1 MIQSADSR
9 GPITKTQSKNIT
21 KWDVIITM
29 YTGDHAMST
38 VSYQTNIK
46 WLTVNYSVEHQV
58 NKAVC
63 SSATTSITAINTTE
77 A

>member
-1 MIQSADSR
+1 
-9 GPITKTQSKNIT
+9 
-21 KWDVIITM
+21 M

-77 A
+77 T